1 MPMAR
6 VRKVMLANVPTL
18 KKEAKILEAAK
29 LLAEEQTGCVVIVEN
44 NEPVGIVTALDFVRN
59 AVSKGKNF
67 EGSISKIMSS
77 PVTFMEP
84 DMKLDEALKIIDT
97 KRYRRYPVAE
107 NGKLAGLVT
116 KKEIVNAMSDNL
128 KLHRN
133 IQNAVLALF
142 VFFELFIFMFAKY
155 FSK

>member
-1 MPMAR
+1 MPMAS
-6 VRKVMLANVPTL
+6 VKKVMLVDVPTL
-18 KKEAKILEAAK
+18 KKEAKIGEAAK

-44 NEPVGIVTALDFVRN
+44 NEPIGIVTALDFVRN
-59 AVSKGKNF
+59 SISKGKNF
-67 EGSISKIMSS
+67 NGHVSRIMSS

-97 KRYRRYPVAE
+97 KRYRRYPVVE

-116 KKEIVNAMSDNL
+116 KKEVVNAMSDNL
-128 KLHRN
+128 KLHRS
-133 IQNAVLALF
+133 IQNTVLALF
-142 VFFELFIFMFAKY
+142 VFFEFFIFVFAKY

>member
-1 MPMAR
+1 MPMAS
-6 VRKVMLANVPTL
+6 VKKVMLVDVPTL
-18 KKEAKILEAAK
+18 KKEAKIQEAAK

-44 NEPVGIVTALDFVRN
+44 NEPIGIVTALDFVRN
-59 AVSKGKNF
+59 SISKGKNF
-67 EGSISKIMSS
+67 DGHVSGIMSS

-84 DMKLDEALKIIDT
+84 DMNLDEALKIIDT
-97 KRYRRYPVAE
+97 KRYRRYPVVE

-128 KLHRN
+128 KLHRS

-142 VFFELFIFMFAKY
+142 VFFEFFIFVFAKY